1 VRRRHRA
8 DRPLQFGSAPL
19 YTVPANA
26 LAAPAPPLVLGLG
39 LLAAAADPVSPAAAT
54 ALAWLAGWAAAWLG
68 LVARITASVPGAQ
81 IGPRTGL
88 LLLGIAATA
97 ALLLRQAPRRTPHGS
112 ALALLVV
119 ACLLPIGAAAWSLRP
134 TPAWH
139 PPAGFRA
146 TFLNVGQGDS
156 VLLET
161 ASARVLVDEGPPDA
175 DVAGQLRRLGV
186 RSLSALVLTHPE
198 RDHVGG
204 AASVL
209 RHLHVGAVLDPELAA
224 TGPEH
229 DEAIAAAHERRVPVR
244 EIRAGAVL
252 KVGGLVLRVLS
263 PEDAG
268 LPSENPNLNAAV
280 IVASYGALD
289 VFLPAD
295 AESEV
300 TAHLPLQPIEIL
312 KVAHHGS
319 ADPGLEDE
327 LRILRPRIAVISAG
341 RNNEYG
347 HPRPE
352 TLAAL
357 ATVPGLA
364 VYRTDRDG
372 RIVVESDGRGLRVR
386 TGG

>member
-1 VRRRHRA
+1 
-8 DRPLQFGSAPL
+8 
-19 YTVPANA
+19 
-26 LAAPAPPLVLGLG
+26 
-39 LLAAAADPVSPAAAT
+39 
-54 ALAWLAGWAAAWLG
+54 
-68 LVARITASVPGAQ
+68 
-81 IGPRTGL
+81 
-88 LLLGIAATA
+88 
-97 ALLLRQAPRRTPHGS
+97 
-112 ALALLVV
+112 V
-119 ACLLPIGAAAWSLRP
+119 ACLLPIGAAAWSLRSAP
-134 TPAWH
+134 TWH

-146 TFLNVGQGDS
+146 TFLDVGQGDS

-161 ASARVLVDEGPPDA
+161 ASARVLVDEGPPEA
-175 DVAGQLRRLGV
+175 DVAGQLRSLGV

-204 AASVL
+204 AANVL
-209 RHLHVGAVLDPELAA
+209 RRLRVGVVLDPELAA
-224 TGPEH
+224 TGPDH
-229 DEAIAAAHERRVPVR
+229 DEAVVAARERGVPVR
-244 EIRAGAVL
+244 EIRSGSVL

-263 PEDAG
+263 PDDAG
-268 LPSENPNLNAAV
+268 LPSENPNHNAAV
-280 IVASYGALD
+280 IVASYGELD

-295 AESEV
+295 AESDV
-300 TAHLPLQPIEIL
+300 TARLPLQAVEIL

-327 LRILRPRIAVISAG
+327 LRTLRPRIAVISAG

-357 ATVPGLA
+357 ATVPGVA

-372 RIVVESDGRGLRVR
+372 RVVVESDGRGLRVR